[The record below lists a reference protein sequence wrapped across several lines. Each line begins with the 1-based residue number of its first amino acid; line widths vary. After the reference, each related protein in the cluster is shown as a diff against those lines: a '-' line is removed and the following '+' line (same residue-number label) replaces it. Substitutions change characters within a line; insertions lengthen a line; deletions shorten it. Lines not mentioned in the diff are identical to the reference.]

1 MKAYHYLLIIAAI
14 LGVLYYMSTKKTTK
28 TKNAN
33 TSNKK
38 EDDKTKT
45 ENYDEKDTSA
55 YADVATI
62 GTKEA
67 IQLAQTSPWSY
78 ILADSENLEGDDPD
92 ACLYEFFVGE
102 DWNNSEHFYI
112 SERTFNALKEYVTEV
127 DYN

>member
-1 MKAYHYLLIIAAI
+1 MKAYHYLLIIAAV

-28 TKNAN
+28 AKSTN

-62 GTKEA
+62 ETKEA
-67 IQLAQTSPWSY
+67 IQLVENSPWSY
-78 ILADSENLEGDDPD
+78 MIADSENLNEKLGYYYE
-92 ACLYEFFVGE
+92 LYVGE
-102 DWNNSEHFYI
+102 DWNNSERFII
-112 SERTFNALKEYVTEV
+112 SERTYNALKDIVTEL

>member
-28 TKNAN
+28 AKGTN

-62 GTKEA
+62 ETKEA
-67 IQLAQTSPWSY
+67 IALVENSPWSY
-78 ILADSENLEGDDPD
+78 MIADSENLNEGLGFYYE
-92 ACLYEFFVGE
+92 LYVGE
-102 DWNNSEHFYI
+102 DWNNSERFII
-112 SERTFNALKEYVTEV
+112 SERTYNALKDIVTEL

>member
-28 TKNAN
+28 TKSTN

-67 IQLAQTSPWSY
+67 IALVENSPWSY
-78 ILADSENLEGDDPD
+78 MIADSENLNEGLGYYYE
-92 ACLYEFFVGE
+92 LYVGE
-102 DWNNSEHFYI
+102 DWNNSERFII
-112 SERTFNALKEYVTEV
+112 SERTYNALKDIVTEL